1 MLTGDMSATDVFMW
15 NHELETMPRGE
26 LRGMQFD
33 RLKVLLAR
41 VLDDVSFYRKTYG
54 VLGITAEDIQHL
66 TDLRKLPFLTK
77 SDLRDHYPLGMLAVD
92 RSQLRRIH
100 ISSGTRGKPTVSAYT
115 RKDIELWGD
124 LCARSLTAAGV
135 RPGDVVHNAY
145 GYGLFTGGLGIHY
158 GAEQLGAA
166 VVPISGGR
174 TQQQIML
181 LDDFRADIMCCTPSY
196 AMNVA
201 LALEEGNVPLHRL
214 NLRVGIFGAEPWSE
228 ELRQQLEQKLK
239 VKAIDIYGLSEV
251 LGPGVAIECI
261 EARDGLHIWEDQFI
275 VEIIDPQSGEPVEDG
290 QQGEL
295 VITTLTKE
303 ALPLIRYR
311 TGDVTSVNRDPCKCG
326 RTHARLQRLKGRLDD
341 MLIVR
346 GVNVYPSEIENVLL
360 AIPALSSQYQI
371 VVSREKALDSIKVRV
386 EAESST
392 PAELVSDVI
401 SRLKDT
407 LGITASVELLPPGS
421 LPKSEGKALR
431 VLDLRD
437 EVS

>member
-228 ELRQQLEQKLK
+228 QLRQQLEQKLK

>member
-1 MLTGDMSATDVFMW
+1 MW
-15 NHELETMPRGE
+15 NPKIEAMSRGE

-33 RLKVLLAR
+33 RLKQLMAR
-41 VLDDVSFYRKTYG
+41 VCADVSFYRKTYG

-66 TDLRKLPFLTK
+66 SDLRKLPFLTK

-100 ISSGTRGKPTVSAYT
+100 VSSGTRGKPTVSAYT
-115 RKDIELWGD
+115 QADIDLWSD
-124 LCARSLTAAGV
+124 LCARSLAAAGV
-135 RPGDVVHNAY
+135 KPGDVVHNAY

-158 GAEQLGAA
+158 GAEKLGAA

-174 TQQQIML
+174 TQQQVML
-181 LDDFRADIMCCTPSY
+181 LDDFRADVLTCTPSY
-196 AMNVA
+196 AMNLG
-201 LALEEGNVPLHRL
+201 LALEDANVPMHRL
-214 NLRVGIFGAEPWSE
+214 NLRIGIFGAEPWSE
-228 ELRQQLEQKLK
+228 ELRQQLEAKLK

-251 LGPGVAIECI
+251 LGPGVAIECL

-275 VEIIDPQSGEPVEDG
+275 VEVIDPQSLEPVEDG
-290 QQGEL
+290 TVGEL

-311 TGDVTSVNRDPCKCG
+311 TGDVTSVTREPCACG
-326 RTHARLQRLKGRLDD
+326 RTHARIQRLKGRLDD

-360 AIPALSSQYQI
+360 SIQALTSQYQI
-371 VVSREKALDSIKVRV
+371 VVSRDKALDEIKVRV

-401 SRLKDT
+401 SRLKDS
-407 LGITASVELLPPGS
+407 LGITASVEILPPGS
-421 LPKSEGKALR
+421 LPRSEGKALR

-437 EVS
+437 EVN

>member
-1 MLTGDMSATDVFMW
+1 MW
-15 NHELETMPRGE
+15 NHELEAMPRGE
-26 LRGMQFD
+26 LRGLQFD
-33 RLKVLLAR
+33 RLKTLLSRA
-41 VLDDVSFYRKTYG
+41 LDDVSFYRKTYG

-66 TDLRKLPFLTK
+66 SDLRKLPFLTK

-115 RKDIELWGD
+115 QKDVELWSD
-124 LCARSLTAAGV
+124 LCARSLVAAGV

-158 GAEQLGAA
+158 GAERLGAA

-181 LDDFRADIMCCTPSY
+181 LDDFRADVMCCTPSY

-201 LALEEGNVPLHRL
+201 LALEEAHVPLHRM
-214 NLRVGIFGAEPWSE
+214 NLRLGIFGAEPWSE

-239 VKAIDIYGLSEV
+239 VKAIDIYGLSEI

-290 QQGEL
+290 AAGEL

-311 TGDVTSVNRDPCKCG
+311 TGDVTSVNRQPCRCG
-326 RTHARLQRLKGRLDD
+326 RTHARIKRLKGRLDD

-346 GVNVYPSEIENVLL
+346 GVNVYPSEIENLLL

-371 VVSREKALDSIKVRV
+371 VISRDKALDDIKVRV
-386 EAESST
+386 EAESAT

-401 SRLKDT
+401 SALKEC
-407 LGITASVELLPPGS
+407 LGITASVEILPLGS
-421 LPKSEGKALR
+421 LPRSEGKALR